1 MKKYLMIMVVTLLF
15 FAGCATQAPV
25 KIEGVYSYNH
35 ELKLKIV
42 NSTPYPIFLEHL
54 DKPLEPGE
62 KTSISFPKLYRSR
75 DVVVTAVAKNDFG
88 LIGTAVKELNIP
100 RIGSEKEQ
108 EVWQITNS
116 DLDK

>member
-1 MKKYLMIMVVTLLF
+1 MKRFMIMIGILF
-15 FAGCATQAPV
+15 LFGCATQAPV

-35 ELKLKIV
+35 ELELKIV

-54 DKPLEPGE
+54 NQPLAPGE
-62 KTSISFPKLYRSR
+62 KTSVSFPKLYRSR
-75 DVVVTAVAKNDFG
+75 DVVVTAVAKNDLG

-108 EVWQITNS
+108 EVWQIINS